1 MNSVRDVL
9 KEKGSQVWSVAPTDK
24 VFDAIVLMA
33 EKNTGAVLVLD
44 GDRLVGVF
52 SERDYTRNVA
62 QHGHAMHDAR
72 VSEIMTSRP
81 VCVGPDR
88 SIADC
93 MALMTDKR
101 VRHLPVVEGD
111 RLLGVVS
118 IGDAVKAT
126 ISEQQFVI
134 EQLERYISS

>member
-1 MNSVRDVL
+1 MKRIREML
-9 KEKGSQVWSVAPTDK
+9 EQKGTETWSVGPSTR
-24 VFDAIVLMA
+24 VFDAIALMA
-33 EKNTGAVLVLD
+33 EKNVGAVLVLD
-44 GDRLVGVF
+44 DGRLVGIL
-52 SERDYTRNVA
+52 SERDCTRHLA
-62 QHGHAMHDAR
+62 LRSDAMHNTQ
-72 VSEIMTSRP
+72 VGEIMMSRP
-81 VCVGPDR
+81 VCVGPEQT
-88 SIADC
+88 IEDC

-134 EQLERYISS
+134 EQLERYISG